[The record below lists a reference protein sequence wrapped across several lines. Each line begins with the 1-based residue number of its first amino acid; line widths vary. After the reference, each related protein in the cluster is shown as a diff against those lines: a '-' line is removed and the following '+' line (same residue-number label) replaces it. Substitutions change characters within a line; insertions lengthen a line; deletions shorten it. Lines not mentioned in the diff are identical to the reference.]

1 MINLTHFSLI
11 FNFYTPALVWRRV
24 RSYVHMLAH
33 VLINLDERKIAY
45 ANRFYLP
52 DTTQTKQHFLELNI
66 FWGVRFFNWL
76 SFLYFS
82 LPVLASFFFLNFGFT
97 PCKAEQPLRGI
108 ELQDKEAQKRL
119 QHKGNLFRK
128 NLQLKD
134 VCQF

>member
-1 MINLTHFSLI
+1 MSLSYILIFSTNQVLINLTHFSLI

-33 VLINLDERKIAY
+33 VLINLDERKIPY

-82 LPVLASFFFLNFGFT
+82 LPVLAFFFFKFWIHSMQGWT
-97 PCKAEQPLRGI
+97 AATRHGVTRQRSTKKVTA
-108 ELQDKEAQKRL
+108 
-119 QHKGNLFRK
+119 
-128 NLQLKD
+128 
-134 VCQF
+134 